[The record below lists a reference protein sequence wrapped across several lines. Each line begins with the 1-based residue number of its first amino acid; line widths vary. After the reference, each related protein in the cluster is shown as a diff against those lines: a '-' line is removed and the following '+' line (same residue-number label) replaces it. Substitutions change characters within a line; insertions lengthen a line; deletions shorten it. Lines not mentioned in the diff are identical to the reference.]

1 MRTMSVQLDS
11 RTLATLQ
18 FVAAAIRR
26 ESGVAIGMSAIVR
39 ALVQWLAE
47 AEIDL
52 HSIRTSSD
60 LKKLLLVL
68 VSAPAT
74 RDRDRDGP

>member
-18 FVAAAIRR
+18 LVAAAIRR

-52 HSIRTSSD
+52 HSIRTPSD
-60 LKKLLLVL
+60 LKKRLLVL
-68 VSAPAT
+68 VSAPAA